1 MDPREELQALRRM
14 AELEQRA
21 RASEPNPYEGMGAPR
36 RFYEGIK
43 GQADS
48 DLTGVLNLI
57 PGYEESPESKAR
69 RASYEK
75 NKDKLGTAGTMGEL
89 AFEVGTTA
97 VPMAKGAALIGKG
110 AKYLPKAMQFLGS
123 SIPAGALSAGT
134 ISAALAPED
143 RGQAFVGGAAGGA
156 AGEVGGRLLTKALG
170 GVVSDSVTPEAR
182 KLAEM
187 GVNAPMW
194 KATDNKT
201 LRGLAERAKVLPIA
215 GDIIRGQERAAFED
229 FNRVMAG
236 KASPPMPIR
245 DEAGNVLRWE
255 YDKPVKAAG
264 NDAMKQLKGRFD
276 DAYGALYEG
285 RGIPIDQTYGS
296 QVADILRNADAYYP
310 RISGDVAAASRQAD
324 DILRAGTESTTRTS
338 PILSESGQPFTH
350 TDLGHAATRPES
362 VKQAIDT
369 LEGRI
374 ESAYKMGDAEQASV
388 LKDLRDQL
396 TGLRERGLPP
406 EVSSNASEINKAYA
420 TFKQL
425 QRANSGL
432 GAQKQGMV
440 TPAQQL
446 NAIRAMDRTPNKS
459 AFASGRALNQ
469 EEALLAEKVLGN
481 RLPETGPGTAEKLA
495 PFIGFGAPMLMGDLG
510 ATALLGTRTGQRA
523 LMGLLPGQA
532 GIREY
537 GTKYLVP
544 TLRALGADAGN

>member
-14 AELEQRA
+14 AELEQKA
-21 RASEPNPYEGMGAPR
+21 RASEPNPYEGMGTMGR
-36 RFYEGIK
+36 MWEGVK

-48 DLTGVLNLI
+48 DLTGLLNLV

-69 RASYEK
+69 RAAYEK
-75 NKDKLGTAGTMGEL
+75 NKDKLGTAGTIGEL
-89 AFEVGTTA
+89 AFDAATTA
-97 VPMAKGAALIGKG
+97 LPIAKGASLIGKG
-110 AKYLPKAMQFLGS
+110 AKYLPKAVQFLGRG
-123 SIPAGALSAGT
+123 IPAGALSAGT
-134 ISAALAPED
+134 VSSALAPED
-143 RGQAFVGGAAGGA
+143 RGEAFVGGAAGGA
-156 AGEVGGRLLTKALG
+156 AGEAGGRLLTKALG
-170 GVVSDSVTPEAR
+170 GVVSDAVTPEAK
-182 KLAEM
+182 KLSEM

-255 YDKPVKAAG
+255 YDKPVNAAG
-264 NDAMKQLKGRFD
+264 NEAMSQLKGRFD

-285 RGIPIDQTYGS
+285 RGIPIDSQYGA
-296 QVADILRNADAYYP
+296 QVADILRNAEAYYP

-338 PILSESGQPFTH
+338 PILNEGGQPFTH

-369 LEGRI
+369 LDGRI
-374 ESAYKMGDAEQASV
+374 ESAYKMGDAEQATV

-440 TPAQQL
+440 TPSQQL
-446 NAIRAMDRTPNKS
+446 NAIRALDRTPNKS

-469 EEALLAEKVLGN
+469 EDALLAEKVLGN

-495 PFIGFGAPMLMGDLG
+495 PFIGFGAPMLLGDLG